1 MKKNELKN
9 VRKIGNEFVTEDELK
24 ETMYMA
30 GSYCWNKIHEH
41 MCCEEGC
48 MFPSFLEAVWA
59 LSGTNKE
66 LSFSLVCMMLK
77 EAREN
82 ELASDLTS
90 VCLTE
95 ELAMECFLNSFNE
108 IFEDSLYGDVEV
120 CEARGE
126 AEDDED
132 EIDEMQD
139 EPVLEISIKVSDPFQ
154 PETMRQLRSFCQ
166 LAGFP
171 FPDFLKEAEGDE

>member
-1 MKKNELKN
+1 MKKKAMKN
-9 VRKIGNEFVTEDELK
+9 VRMIGNEFVTEDELK

-30 GSYCWNKIHEH
+30 GSYCWDRIHQH

-82 ELASDLTS
+82 EFASDLTS

-139 EPVLEISIKVSDPFQ
+139 EPVLEISIKVNDPFQ

-166 LAGFP
+166 LAGIP